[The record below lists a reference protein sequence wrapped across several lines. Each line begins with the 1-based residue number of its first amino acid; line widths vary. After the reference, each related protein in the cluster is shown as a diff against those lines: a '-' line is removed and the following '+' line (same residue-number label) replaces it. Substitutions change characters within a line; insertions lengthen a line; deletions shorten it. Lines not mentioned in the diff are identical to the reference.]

1 MGVDWQLDSL
11 DPRIQSRTDAA
22 GVEAEVM
29 ADKTS
34 QAIIDDIRLR
44 YANGETRK
52 EIVAATG
59 LAMITIVRHTSNIRT
74 KPKMTLLTTDQIQ
87 TLLTGWR

>member
-1 MGVDWQLDSL
+1 
-11 DPRIQSRTDAA
+11 
-22 GVEAEVM
+22 M

-59 LAMITIVRHTSNIRT
+59 LATITIVRHTQDMRRGEGINRLDT
-74 KPKMTLLTTDQIQ
+74 RKIQ

>member
-1 MGVDWQLDSL
+1 
-11 DPRIQSRTDAA
+11 
-22 GVEAEVM
+22 M

-44 YANGETRK
+44 YANGETRR

-59 LAMITIVRHTSNIRT
+59 LATITIVRHTSNIRT

>member
-1 MGVDWQLDSL
+1 
-11 DPRIQSRTDAA
+11 
-22 GVEAEVM
+22 M
-29 ADKTS
+29 ADKAS

-44 YANGETRK
+44 YANGETRR
-52 EIVAATG
+52 EIAADTG

-74 KPKMTLLTTDQIQ
+74 KPKMTLLTTNQIQ